1 MGLSGDK
8 DHIFPFSGVKKVILL
23 AKVFYMKIRSE
34 KKINYF
40 KVKGKHQYYNK
51 ESWKA
56 WYEFIDPK

>member
-1 MGLSGDK
+1 MNRDK
-8 DHIFPFSGVKKVILL
+8 DNILKISSVKKE
-23 AKVFYMKIRSE
+23 KIKNKIFFIKIKKK

-56 WYEFIDPK
+56 WYKFIDPK

>member
-1 MGLSGDK
+1 MNRDK
-8 DHIFPFSGVKKVILL
+8 DNILTFSSVKKVIIL
-23 AKVFYMKIRSE
+23 AKIFFIKIKTK

-56 WYEFIDPK
+56 WHKFIDPK